1 MAESLK
7 RTEYYYNTDHV
18 LQNVAVWEFP
28 EDTKATE
35 AIPSPGA
42 TKKYWLM

>member
-1 MAESLK
+1 MADSLK

-18 LQNVAVWEFP
+18 LQNVAVWQFP
-28 EDTKATE
+28 EDNKATE
-35 AIPSPGA
+35 PSPPLGA